1 MRAASSSSVASPAGR
16 SLSAARSA
24 ACSPRRC
31 SRLQAQGWIVEVYG
45 RSPHELESSS
55 GGLVLQ
61 PEVLEAFRQAGIEH
75 DVSIGVTAHERI
87 FLAHD
92 GAIAHRSPVGQTQ
105 TSWSSLYSALR
116 RRLSRDR

>member
-1 MRAASSSSVASPAGR
+1 MRAASSSSVGQPGR
-16 SLSAARSA
+16 AIVIGGSLGGLFAATL
-24 ACSPRRC
+24 
-31 SRLQAQGWIVEVYG
+31 LQAQGWIVEVYG

-61 PEVLEAFRQAGIEH
+61 PEALEAFRQAGIEH